1 MRPVIAAMVLCLLSA
16 CGGGGTDTQ
25 PVTPIIPAEPVEPP
39 PPPPPAEGTI
49 LSSACQEYTLVEKI
63 ADGQGGSY
71 EEITIR
77 EPSCGWNPPPAGDLY
92 ATECVDPYTLVET
105 FHDGEYGFYEERA
118 EDSETCGYIPP
129 SLTVTIDNTYGDRF
143 RPVVVTVDYTVQ
155 GEAAEWT
162 YEVEAGR
169 AVKVDDNTLHIFG
182 GEGNS
187 VDFILYI
194 NDESYLYHLK
204 EEPRCAVE
212 NNFDCLGYIQYGE
225 WDLIYYG
232 EGDTLVV
239 PIQLAVTHYTGDDAL
254 HGTQVAEDSWEY
266 KDTESRVV
274 EYNRIMERDG
284 IYIEWVLSGVYWSNS
299 RSIWYSEQFLRDLP
313 VDIGLGKG
321 YSEPDTCGVA
331 RPNTSF
337 RNAGFGFSKCG
348 VNVDLHELGHVVGL
362 AHGPNNPSFAQ
373 TGYIFPEFGHGDYNQ
388 CGGTTDDIM
397 SYGAMDHF
405 FNSELNCEAVYPSR
419 GYVGVAGDRFRADAA
434 YHWNRVRYD
443 LSLIHDEHNKK
454 DPAEARSMRL
464 NMDDDRPLIMDS
476 YFSGHE

>member
-1 MRPVIAAMVLCLLSA
+1 MKNLLTASLLALLVA
-16 CGGGGTDTQ
+16 CGGGGSPSSPVQ
-25 PVTPIIPAEPVEPP
+25 PVDPVEPVEPP
-39 PPPPPAEGTI
+39 PPPPPEAGTI
-49 LSSACQEYTLVEKI
+49 LDSDCQEYTLVEQI
-63 ADGQGGSY
+63 ADGEGGRY
-71 EEITIR
+71 EEVTPR
-77 EPSCGWNPPPAGDLY
+77 SEACGWNPPPYGEPYGTDC
-92 ATECVDPYTLVET
+92 EEPYTLVET
-105 FHDGEYGFYEERA
+105 FHDGEYGLYDERT

-194 NDESYLYHLK
+194 NEESFLYQLK

-212 NNFDCLGYIQYGE
+212 DNLDCLGYIQYGE

-239 PIQLAVTHYTGDDAL
+239 PIELAVTQYTPDMTID
-254 HGTQVAEDSWEY
+254 GTAVAEDSWEY
-266 KDTESRVV
+266 RDTASRVD

-284 IYIEWVLSGVYWSNS
+284 IYIEWKLVGVYWSY
-299 RSIWYSEQFLRDLP
+299 RTGLYPSEQFIQSLRA
-313 VDIGLGKG
+313 DIGLGKG
-321 YSEPDTCGVA
+321 YTLEDTCGVA
-331 RPNTSF
+331 RPNTKF
-337 RNAGFGFSKCG
+337 DKAGFGFSVCG

-362 AHGPNNPSFAQ
+362 AHGPNNPTFAQ
-373 TGYIFPEFGHGDYNQ
+373 EGYIFPEFGHGDYDQ

-405 FNSELNCEAVYPSR
+405 FNSELDCADVYPGR
-419 GYVGVAGDRFRADAA
+419 TYVGLAGDRFRADTA
-434 YHWNRVRYD
+434 YHWNRIRYD
-443 LSLIHDEHNKK
+443 LSLINDEHNKK
-454 DPAEARSMRL
+454 DPAEARPRGL
-464 NMDDDRPLIMDS
+464 NMDDDRPIIVD
-476 YFSGHE
+476 